1 MATKLTLRM
10 DEKLIAKAKKYAKR
24 SGKSVSQLVADFFAL
39 LGAAGEADEERLS
52 PRVKEL
58 KGSLKGASIKED
70 DYRKHLEEKYL

>member
-10 DEKLIAKAKKYAKR
+10 DEKLIDRAKRYARR

-39 LGAAGEADEERLS
+39 LGTSQEDDTAKIS
-52 PRVKEL
+52 PKVRAL
-58 KGSLKGASIKED
+58 KGSLKGSSFTEK

>member
-10 DEKLIAKAKKYAKR
+10 DEKLIERAKRYAKR

-39 LGAAGEADEERLS
+39 LGAAGEDDANRLS

-58 KGSLKGASIKED
+58 KGSLRGASIKEN
-70 DYRKHLEEKYL
+70 DYKKHLEEKYL